1 MGKEQETIK
10 KIIAIIDN
18 DDFQIGSRLPA
29 ERKLSS
35 RLNVSRNTVRNALRK
50 LEAKGIVNIRTGS
63 GCYLLCKY
71 DYSHDWI
78 ENRKADSPLEIQ
90 NLIEARFLFE
100 PSAVF
105 LSAKKI
111 GPANIKKLEKC
122 LVRISKAIIGMEK
135 KVIAGEDA
143 EFRRIIY
150 YSSKNRFLIST
161 MNQLNANKHL
171 FFQIFDQL
179 SKLEKDSIFAD
190 YVEVL
195 NGLKKR
201 DAFLVKET
209 IKKNIL
215 RVCKLLIKYADLK
228 IPELIADAIKMN
240 EKQQRR

>member
-18 DDFQIGSRLPA
+18 DDFQISSRLPS

-50 LEAKGIVNIRTGS
+50 LEAQGIVDIRTGS

-71 DYSHDWI
+71 DYFQDWL
-78 ENRKADSPLEIQ
+78 ENRDADSPLEIQ

-100 PSAVF
+100 PSAGF

-111 GPANIKKLEKC
+111 GSANIKKLEKC
-122 LVRISKAIIGMEK
+122 LVRISKATIGMEK

-161 MNQLNANKHL
+161 MNQLNDNNYL

-179 SKLEKDSIFAD
+179 SKFEKDSIFAD

-215 RVCKLLIKYADLK
+215 RVCELLIKHADLK
-228 IPELIADAIKMN
+228 MPDIISDAIKMN
-240 EKQQRR
+240 KKQQKK

>member
-1 MGKEQETIK
+1 MLKEQEATK
-10 KIIAIIDN
+10 KIITIIN
-18 DDFQIGSRLPA
+18 ADDFQVGSRLPS

-50 LEAKGIVNIRTGS
+50 LEARGMVDIRTGS

-71 DYSHDWI
+71 DYSHDWLK
-78 ENRKADSPLEIQ
+78 NRKADSPVEIQ
-90 NLIEARFLFE
+90 KLLEARFLFE
-100 PSAVF
+100 PSAIF

-111 GPANIKKLEKC
+111 GPANIKKLERC
-122 LVRISKAIIGMEK
+122 LVRISKAIIGMGK

-150 YSSKNRFLIST
+150 YSSGNRFLVST
-161 MNQLNANKHL
+161 MNQLNANNYL

-179 SKLEKDSIFAD
+179 SKFEKDSIFAD
-190 YVEVL
+190 YVEIL

-201 DAFLVKET
+201 DAFLAKET

-215 RVCKLLIKYADLK
+215 RVCELLVKHADLK
-228 IPELIADAIKMN
+228 MPELIIDAIKMN
-240 EKQQRR
+240 KKPQKK